1 MPESILIGIFDEK
14 QFPIFE
20 NNDLSAWK
28 ALLKSQQ
35 ESNLFLTCGG
45 SCENETLAMDIG
57 DYTEQ
62 EPLIQSGQ
70 EVLEPEVRLVQNS
83 FISSWF
89 QASNVLV
96 LSFL

>member
-1 MPESILIGIFDEK
+1 
-14 QFPIFE
+14 
-20 NNDLSAWK
+20 
-28 ALLKSQQ
+28 
-35 ESNLFLTCGG
+35 
-45 SCENETLAMDIG
+45 MDIG